1 MEWIETTG
9 NTVEQAVETALDQL
23 GVDESE
29 LEYEVLEE
37 AQRSLLKRR
46 PARIRARVRP
56 VSREKPDTRRRRR
69 RGEGPNGETSPSKPE
84 RAPAAA
90 RPEPGPR
97 PEAAPKPA
105 REERPAA
112 ERPPREPRPPR
123 DRESEPTLDESELA
137 EQAGVAQDFVNGL
150 IQAMA
155 VDAQV
160 ATTVQ
165 DGGVHVDITGER
177 LGVLIGPRGAT
188 ADAVHELTRTAL
200 QRHAGGQAAR
210 VVIDVAGYR
219 ERRKAALEDF
229 AREVAE
235 KAKSS
240 GRDQVLEP
248 MPPPDRKILHD
259 VCADIEGVATASEGE
274 EPRRRVV
281 IRRA

>member
-46 PARIRARVRP
+46 PARIRARVLP

-69 RGEGPNGETSPSKPE
+69 RGEGPGDAPKPE
-84 RAPAAA
+84 RTPAAA

-97 PEAAPKPA
+97 AEAAPKPA
-105 REERPAA
+105 KEERSAA

-123 DRESEPTLDESELA
+123 DRESEPTLDEAELA
-137 EQAGVAQDFVNGL
+137 EQAGVAQEFVAGL
-150 IQAMA
+150 IAAMA

-160 ATTVQ
+160 STSVH
-165 DGGVHVDITGER
+165 DGGVHVDIAGEQ
-177 LGVLIGPRGAT
+177 LGVLIGPRGST

-219 ERRKAALEDF
+219 ERRRAALEDF

-235 KAKSS
+235 QAKAT

-259 VCADIEGVATASEGE
+259 VCADIDGVATASEGE